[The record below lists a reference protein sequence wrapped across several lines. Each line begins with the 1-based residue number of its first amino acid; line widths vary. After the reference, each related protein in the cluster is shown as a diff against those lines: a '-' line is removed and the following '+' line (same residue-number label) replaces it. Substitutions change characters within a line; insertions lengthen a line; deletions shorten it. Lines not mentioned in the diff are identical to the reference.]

1 MEVAVKTHI
10 GHIRQVNEDYAE
22 VIENDQGLM
31 LAILA
36 DGMGGHLAGD
46 VASKMAI
53 NTIKEAF
60 LRLNE
65 EKNKR
70 EWSEWLR
77 ETLIKT
83 NHSLYQYALHNIACS
98 GMGTTVVALLVCP
111 DYYIVAH
118 VGDSRLY
125 RFNDHEGSLVTQD
138 HSLVNELLQ
147 SGQITEEEANQH
159 PQRNI
164 ITRAL
169 GTEETIE
176 IDLET
181 YTFTDEKYF
190 LLCSDGLSNHVHREE
205 MKGIITS
212 EQLEVEQKAD
222 KLVQKALA
230 TGGDDNITLIL
241 IKLDGESL

>member
-1 MEVAVKTHI
+1 MEVAVKTHV
-10 GHIRQVNEDYAE
+10 GHVRQVNEDYAE
-22 VIENDQGLM
+22 VVENEGLL

-53 NTIKEAF
+53 KTIKEAF
-60 LRLNE
+60 LKSE
-65 EKNKR
+65 AEKNR
-70 EWSEWLR
+70 LEWGEWLR
-77 ETLIKT
+77 ETLIET
-83 NHSLYQYALHNIACS
+83 NRSLYQYALNNIACS
-98 GMGTTVVALLVCP
+98 GMGTTVVALLIGP

-125 RFNDHEGSLVTQD
+125 RFSDDEGSLVTQD

-147 SGQITEEEANQH
+147 RGQITEEEAHQH

-181 YTFTDEKYF
+181 YAYTDEKYF
-190 LLCSDGLSNHVHREE
+190 LLCSDGLSNYVHREE

-212 EQLEVEQKAD
+212 NLEVEEKAD
-222 KLVQKALA
+222 KLLQKALDS
-230 TGGDDNITLIL
+230 GGDDNITLIL